1 MLNLNLKPRINLN
14 LFLLFISTFIFY
26 FFIENGSYRI
36 PLTILNLIIVITL
49 LIKNR
54 IKLSLRCI
62 YPILILIALCLYYIF
77 EKLLRGYSYSYHFF
91 IAILSLLTAIIYIS
105 YISKIKNINSL
116 IKIINIIIVFHLSMF
131 FLQIISWYIFKIDLD
146 ILYSLGIEKN
156 PHRSMFY
163 GSFRA
168 TGFYS
173 EPSIYSTFMFSLVVI
188 KYLFIKRTTPLMWFA
203 LISICLS
210 FSTMG
215 IIQVILYFVIA
226 FMRFNIKNILSLLI
240 VITIGFTFFFENLT
254 QRYTLY
260 SDGDDASNL
269 SKINIFTKWIT
280 NDNLIN
286 FGFSYIDK
294 FNAGIEYIALGDL
307 TYWVNNYTFF
317 GVYFGTFFLFIYI
330 IAFFSGGR
338 YREKLLLSVVLLKLS
353 TLTYP
358 LTSLILCYFFSICYK
373 NKGK

>member
-131 FLQIISWYIFKIDLD
+131 F
-146 ILYSLGIEKN
+146 
-156 PHRSMFY
+156 
-163 GSFRA
+163 
-168 TGFYS
+168 
-173 EPSIYSTFMFSLVVI
+173 
-188 KYLFIKRTTPLMWFA
+188 
-203 LISICLS
+203 
-210 FSTMG
+210 
-215 IIQVILYFVIA
+215 
-226 FMRFNIKNILSLLI
+226 
-240 VITIGFTFFFENLT
+240 
-254 QRYTLY
+254 
-260 SDGDDASNL
+260 
-269 SKINIFTKWIT
+269 T
-280 NDNLIN
+280 N
-286 FGFSYIDK
+286 Y
-294 FNAGIEYIALGDL
+294 
-307 TYWVNNYTFF
+307 
-317 GVYFGTFFLFIYI
+317 
-330 IAFFSGGR
+330 
-338 YREKLLLSVVLLKLS
+338 
-353 TLTYP
+353 
-358 LTSLILCYFFSICYK
+358 
-373 NKGK
+373 